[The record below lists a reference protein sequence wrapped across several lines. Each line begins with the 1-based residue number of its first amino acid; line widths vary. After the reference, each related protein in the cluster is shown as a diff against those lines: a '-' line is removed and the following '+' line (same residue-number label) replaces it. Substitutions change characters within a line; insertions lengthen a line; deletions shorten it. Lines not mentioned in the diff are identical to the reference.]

1 MKKCNLENVIYQAEV
16 TNKNNQKADYV
27 GMTTTSFKKRFSN
40 HKKSFK
46 HEDYKHETTLS
57 TYVWDNELNPEPNIK
72 WTILKKCH
80 AYSPGSKWCILC
92 NEEKYQILNR
102 YSKVS
107 NLNKKT
113 EIGNKCTHLRNQTF
127 KFRKKKQ

>member
-1 MKKCNLENVIYQAEV
+1 M

-40 HKKSFK
+40 HKKSFR

-57 TYVWDNELNPEPNIK
+57 TYIWDNELNPEPNIK

-80 AYSPGSKWCILC
+80 AYSPGKKWCTVC
-92 NEEKYQILNR
+92 NEEKYYILKR

-113 EIGNKCTHLRNQTF
+113 DIGNKCSHLRNQTF
-127 KFRKKKQ
+127 KFRKKKK